1 MIYLRYNK
9 QGDLKMF
16 VNAAYL
22 NNSTLAVAD
31 ESKPLI
37 VTSCGNYKVKSR
49 AEVRT
54 SRPKGR
60 KDYQLLYIAAGQGH
74 FFIEG
79 QERIVSAG
87 NIIVYL
93 PGQPQEY
100 VYYKDDKTDVYWVH
114 FTGSDVEKIIDYYN
128 IRLSE
133 NILYIGTSPDYQ
145 WLFGRIIQ
153 EMQLCRPRFEELIS
167 LILRNIFILISRNLI
182 GANRADN
189 SLENEV
195 ELAMHYFRENYR
207 SEINVED
214 YALSRGMSA
223 SNFYRVFK
231 QISGSTPLQYIL
243 KLRLSNAQNLL
254 ENSNLTIAEIASA
267 VGYENPLYFS
277 RLFHKHIGVSPSEY
291 RKMRT

>member
-1 MIYLRYNK
+1 
-9 QGDLKMF
+9 MF

-37 VTSCGNYKVKSR
+37 VTSCGNYKVKKR
-49 AEVRT
+49 AEFRT

-74 FFIEG
+74 FFING
-79 QERIVSAG
+79 QERVVTAG
-87 NIIVYL
+87 NIVVYL

-100 VYYKDDKTDVYWVH
+100 VYFKDDKTDVYWVH
-114 FTGSDVEKIIDYYN
+114 FTGSNVEKIIDYYN

-133 NILYIGTSPDYQ
+133 NIIYIGTSPDYQ
-145 WLFGRIIQ
+145 WLFGQIIQ
-153 EMQLCRPRFEELIS
+153 ELQLCRPRFEELIS
-167 LILRNIFILISRNLI
+167 LLLRNIFILISRNLI
-182 GANRADN
+182 KANRADN

-231 QISGSTPLQYIL
+231 QISGSTPLQFIL

-277 RLFHKHIGVSPSEY
+277 RLFNKHIGVSPSEY

>member
-1 MIYLRYNK
+1 
-9 QGDLKMF
+9 
-16 VNAAYL
+16 
-22 NNSTLAVAD
+22 
-31 ESKPLI
+31 
-37 VTSCGNYKVKSR
+37 
-49 AEVRT
+49 
-54 SRPKGR
+54 
-60 KDYQLLYIAAGQGH
+60 
-74 FFIEG
+74 
-79 QERIVSAG
+79 
-87 NIIVYL
+87 
-93 PGQPQEY
+93 
-100 VYYKDDKTDVYWVH
+100 
-114 FTGSDVEKIIDYYN
+114 
-128 IRLSE
+128 
-133 NILYIGTSPDYQ
+133 TSPDYQ
-145 WLFGRIIQ
+145 WLFGQIIQ

-167 LILRNIFILISRNLI
+167 LLLRNIFILISRNLI
-182 GANRADN
+182 KANRADN

-231 QISGSTPLQYIL
+231 QISGSTPLQFIL

-277 RLFHKHIGVSPSEY
+277 RLFNKHIGVSPSEY

>member
-1 MIYLRYNK
+1 
-9 QGDLKMF
+9 MF

-22 NNSTLAVAD
+22 NNSTLAVED

-37 VTSCGNYKVKSR
+37 VTSCGNYKVKNR

-74 FFIEG
+74 FFING
-79 QERIVSAG
+79 QERVVSAG

-100 VYYKDDKTDVYWVH
+100 VYFKDDKTDVYWVH

-133 NILYIGTSPDYQ
+133 NIIYIGTSPDYQ
-145 WLFGRIIQ
+145 WLFGQIIQ

-167 LILRNIFILISRNLI
+167 LLLRNIFILISRNLI

-207 SEINVED
+207 VEINVED

-223 SNFYRVFK
+223 SNFYRIFK
-231 QISGSTPLQYIL
+231 QISGSTPLQFIL

-277 RLFHKHIGVSPSEY
+277 RLFHKHIGVSPYEY

>member
-1 MIYLRYNK
+1 
-9 QGDLKMF
+9 MF

-22 NNSTLAVAD
+22 NNSTLAVED

-37 VTSCGNYKVKSR
+37 VTSCGNYKVKNR

-74 FFIEG
+74 FFING
-79 QERIVSAG
+79 QERVVSAG

-100 VYYKDDKTDVYWVH
+100 VYFKDDKTDVYWVH

-133 NILYIGTSPDYQ
+133 NIIYIGTSPDYQ
-145 WLFGRIIQ
+145 WLFGQIIQ

-167 LILRNIFILISRNLI
+167 LLLRNIFILISRNLI
-182 GANRADN
+182 KANRADN

-231 QISGSTPLQYIL
+231 QISGSTPLQFIL

-254 ENSNLTIAEIASA
+254 ENSNLTIAEISND

>member
-1 MIYLRYNK
+1 
-9 QGDLKMF
+9 MF

-22 NNSTLAVAD
+22 NNSTLDVED

-37 VTSCGNYKVKSR
+37 VTSCGNYKVKNR

-60 KDYQLLYIAAGQGH
+60 KDYQLLYIAAGQVH
-74 FFIEG
+74 FFING
-79 QERIVSAG
+79 QERVVTAG
-87 NIIVYL
+87 NIVVYL

-133 NILYIGTSPDYQ
+133 NIIYIGTSPDYQ
-145 WLFGRIIQ
+145 WLFGQIIQ

-167 LILRNIFILISRNLI
+167 LLLRNIFILISRNLI

-207 SEINVED
+207 SEVNVED

-231 QISGSTPLQYIL
+231 QISGSTPLQFIL

-254 ENSNLTIAEIASA
+254 ENSNLTIAEIASE

>member
-1 MIYLRYNK
+1 
-9 QGDLKMF
+9 MF
-16 VNAAYL
+16 VNDAYL
-22 NNSTLAVAD
+22 NNSTLAVED
-31 ESKPLI
+31 ESKTLI
-37 VTSCGNYKVKSR
+37 VTSCGNYKVKNR

-74 FFIEG
+74 FFING
-79 QERIVSAG
+79 QERVVTAG

-100 VYYKDDKTDVYWVH
+100 VYFKDDKTDVYWVH

-133 NILYIGTSPDYQ
+133 NIIYIGTSPDYQ
-145 WLFGRIIQ
+145 WLFGQIIQ

-167 LILRNIFILISRNLI
+167 LLLRNIFILISRNLI

-195 ELAMHYFRENYR
+195 ELAMHYFRENYS

-231 QISGSTPLQYIL
+231 QISGSTPLQFIL

-254 ENSNLTIAEIASA
+254 ENSNLSIAEIASA

-277 RLFHKHIGVSPSEY
+277 RLFNKHIGVSPSEY

>member
-1 MIYLRYNK
+1 
-9 QGDLKMF
+9 MF
-16 VNAAYL
+16 VNDAYL
-22 NNSTLAVAD
+22 NNSTLAVED

-37 VTSCGNYKVKSR
+37 VTSCGNYKVKNR

-54 SRPKGR
+54 RRSKGR

-74 FFIEG
+74 FFING
-79 QERIVSAG
+79 QERVVTAG
-87 NIIVYL
+87 NIVVYL

-100 VYYKDDKTDVYWVH
+100 VYFKDDKTDVYWVH
-114 FTGSDVEKIIDYYN
+114 FTGNDVERIIDYYN

-133 NILYIGTSPDYQ
+133 NIIYIGTSPDYQ
-145 WLFGRIIQ
+145 WLFGQIIQ

-167 LILRNIFILISRNLI
+167 LLLRNIFILISRNLI
-182 GANRADN
+182 GANRANN

-207 SEINVED
+207 SEVNVED

-231 QISGSTPLQYIL
+231 QISGSTPLQFIL

-254 ENSNLTIAEIASA
+254 ENSNLTIAEIASE

>member
-1 MIYLRYNK
+1 
-9 QGDLKMF
+9 MF

-22 NNSTLAVAD
+22 NNSTLAVED

-37 VTSCGNYKVKSR
+37 VTSCGNYKVKNR

-74 FFIEG
+74 FFING
-79 QERIVSAG
+79 QERVVSAG

-100 VYYKDDKTDVYWVH
+100 VYFKDDKTDVYWVH

-133 NILYIGTSPDYQ
+133 NIIYIGTSPDYQ
-145 WLFGRIIQ
+145 WLFGQIIQ

-167 LILRNIFILISRNLI
+167 LLLRNIFILISRNLI
-182 GANRADN
+182 KANRADN

-214 YALSRGMSA
+214 YALTRGMSA

-231 QISGSTPLQYIL
+231 QISGSTPLQFIL

-277 RLFHKHIGVSPSEY
+277 RIFHKHIGVSPSEY

>member
-1 MIYLRYNK
+1 
-9 QGDLKMF
+9 MF

-22 NNSTLAVAD
+22 NNSTLAVED

-37 VTSCGNYKVKSR
+37 VTSCGNYKVKNR

-60 KDYQLLYIAAGQGH
+60 KDYQLLYIAAGQGY
-74 FFIEG
+74 FFING
-79 QERIVSAG
+79 QERVVSAG

-100 VYYKDDKTDVYWVH
+100 VYFKDDKTDVYWVH

-133 NILYIGTSPDYQ
+133 NIIYIGTSPDYQ

-167 LILRNIFILISRNLI
+167 LLLRNIFILISRNLI

-231 QISGSTPLQYIL
+231 QISGSTPLQFI
-243 KLRLSNAQNLL
+243 
-254 ENSNLTIAEIASA
+254 
-267 VGYENPLYFS
+267 F
-277 RLFHKHIGVSPSEY
+277 F
-291 RKMRT
+291 

>member
-1 MIYLRYNK
+1 
-9 QGDLKMF
+9 MF

-22 NNSTLAVAD
+22 NNSTLAVED

-37 VTSCGNYKVKSR
+37 VTSCGNYKVKNR

-74 FFIEG
+74 FFING
-79 QERIVSAG
+79 QERVVSAG

-100 VYYKDDKTDVYWVH
+100 VYFKDDKTDVYWVH

-133 NILYIGTSPDYQ
+133 NIIYIGTSPDYQ

-167 LILRNIFILISRNLI
+167 LLLRNIFILISRNLI

-231 QISGSTPLQYIL
+231 QISGSTPLQFIL

>member
-1 MIYLRYNK
+1 
-9 QGDLKMF
+9 MF

-22 NNSTLAVAD
+22 NNSTIAVVD

-37 VTSCGNYKVKSR
+37 VTSCGNYKVKKR
-49 AEVRT
+49 AEFRT

-74 FFIEG
+74 FFING
-79 QERIVSAG
+79 QERVVSAG

-100 VYYKDDKTDVYWVH
+100 VYFKDDKTDVYWVH

-133 NILYIGTSPDYQ
+133 NIIYIGTSPDYQ
-145 WLFGRIIQ
+145 WLFGQIIQ

-167 LILRNIFILISRNLI
+167 LLLRNIFILISRNLI
-182 GANRADN
+182 KANRADN

-214 YALSRGMSA
+214 YALTRGMSA

-231 QISGSTPLQYIL
+231 QISGSTPLQFIL

-277 RLFHKHIGVSPSEY
+277 RIFHKHIGVSPSEY

>member
-1 MIYLRYNK
+1 ML
-9 QGDLKMF
+9 

-22 NNSTLAVAD
+22 NNSTLAVED

-37 VTSCGNYKVKSR
+37 VTSCGNYKVKNR

-54 SRPKGR
+54 RRSKGR

-74 FFIEG
+74 FFING
-79 QERIVSAG
+79 QERVVTAG
-87 NIIVYL
+87 NIVVYL

-100 VYYKDDKTDVYWVH
+100 VYFKDDKTDVYWVH
-114 FTGSDVEKIIDYYN
+114 FTGNDVERIIDYYN

-133 NILYIGTSPDYQ
+133 NIIYIGTSPDYQ
-145 WLFGRIIQ
+145 WLFGQIIQ

-167 LILRNIFILISRNLI
+167 LLLRNIFILISRNLI
-182 GANRADN
+182 GANRANN

-207 SEINVED
+207 SEVNVED

-231 QISGSTPLQYIL
+231 QISGSTPLQFIL

-277 RLFHKHIGVSPSEY
+277 RLFNKHIGVSPSEY

>member
-22 NNSTLAVAD
+22 NNSTLAVED

-37 VTSCGNYKVKSR
+37 VTSCGNYKVKNR

-74 FFIEG
+74 FFING
-79 QERIVSAG
+79 QERVVTAG
-87 NIIVYL
+87 NIVVYL

-100 VYYKDDKTDVYWVH
+100 VYFKDDKTDVYWVH
-114 FTGSDVEKIIDYYN
+114 FTGSNVEKIIDYYN

-133 NILYIGTSPDYQ
+133 NIIYIGTSPDYQ
-145 WLFGRIIQ
+145 WLFGQIIQ
-153 EMQLCRPRFEELIS
+153 ELQLCRPRFEELIS
-167 LILRNIFILISRNLI
+167 LLLRNIFILISRNLI
-182 GANRADN
+182 KANRADN

-214 YALSRGMSA
+214 YALSRGMSV

-254 ENSNLTIAEIASA
+254 ENSNLSIAEIASA

-277 RLFHKHIGVSPSEY
+277 RLFNKHIGVSPSEY

>member
-1 MIYLRYNK
+1 
-9 QGDLKMF
+9 MF

-22 NNSTLAVAD
+22 NNSTIAVAD

-37 VTSCGNYKVKSR
+37 VTSCGNYKVKKR
-49 AEVRT
+49 AEFRT

-74 FFIEG
+74 FFING
-79 QERIVSAG
+79 QERVVSAG

-100 VYYKDDKTDVYWVH
+100 VYYKDDKTDVFWVH

-128 IRLSE
+128 IRLPE

-145 WLFGRIIQ
+145 WLFGQIIQ

-167 LILRNIFILISRNLI
+167 LLLRNIFILISRNLI
-182 GANRADN
+182 KANRADN

-254 ENSNLTIAEIASA
+254 ENSNLSIAEIASA

-277 RLFHKHIGVSPSEY
+277 RLFNKHIGVSPSEY

>member
-1 MIYLRYNK
+1 
-9 QGDLKMF
+9 MF

-22 NNSTLAVAD
+22 NNSTLAVED

-37 VTSCGNYKVKSR
+37 VTSCGNYKVKNR

-74 FFIEG
+74 FFVNG
-79 QERIVSAG
+79 QERVVSAG

-100 VYYKDDKTDVYWVH
+100 VYFKDDKTDVYWVH
-114 FTGSDVEKIIDYYN
+114 FTGNDVERIIDYYN

-133 NILYIGTSPDYQ
+133 NIIYIGTSPDYQ
-145 WLFGRIIQ
+145 WLFGQIIQ

-167 LILRNIFILISRNLI
+167 LLLRNIFILISRNLI

-207 SEINVED
+207 SEVNVED

-231 QISGSTPLQYIL
+231 QISGSTPLQFIL

-254 ENSNLTIAEIASA
+254 ENSNLTIAEITSA

>member
-1 MIYLRYNK
+1 
-9 QGDLKMF
+9 MF

-22 NNSTLAVAD
+22 NNSTIAVAD
-31 ESKPLI
+31 ESKSLI
-37 VTSCGNYKVKSR
+37 VTSCGNYKVKNR

-74 FFIEG
+74 FFING
-79 QERIVSAG
+79 QERVVSAG

-100 VYYKDDKTDVYWVH
+100 VYFKDDKTDVYWVH

-133 NILYIGTSPDYQ
+133 NIIYIGTSPDYQ
-145 WLFGRIIQ
+145 WLFGQIIQ

-167 LILRNIFILISRNLI
+167 LLLRNIFILISRNLI
-182 GANRADN
+182 KANRADN

-254 ENSNLTIAEIASA
+254 ENSNLSIAEIASA

-277 RLFHKHIGVSPSEY
+277 RLFNKHIGVSPSEY

>member
-1 MIYLRYNK
+1 
-9 QGDLKMF
+9 MF
-16 VNAAYL
+16 VNDAYL
-22 NNSTLAVAD
+22 NNSTLAVED

-37 VTSCGNYKVKSR
+37 VTSCGNYKVKNR

-74 FFIEG
+74 FFING
-79 QERIVSAG
+79 QERVVSAG

-100 VYYKDDKTDVYWVH
+100 VYFKDDKTDVYWVH

-133 NILYIGTSPDYQ
+133 NIIYIGTSPDYQ
-145 WLFGRIIQ
+145 WLFGQIIQ

-167 LILRNIFILISRNLI
+167 LLLRNIFILISRNLI

-254 ENSNLTIAEIASA
+254 ENSNLSIAEIASA

-277 RLFHKHIGVSPSEY
+277 RLFNKHIGVSPSEY

>member
-1 MIYLRYNK
+1 
-9 QGDLKMF
+9 MF

-22 NNSTLAVAD
+22 NNSTLAVED

-37 VTSCGNYKVKSR
+37 VTSCGNYKVKNR

-74 FFIEG
+74 FFING
-79 QERIVSAG
+79 QERVVSAG

-100 VYYKDDKTDVYWVH
+100 VYYKDDKTDVFWVH
-114 FTGSDVEKIIDYYN
+114 FTGSDVERIIDCYN
-128 IRLSE
+128 IRLPE

-145 WLFGRIIQ
+145 WLFGQIIQ

-167 LILRNIFILISRNLI
+167 LLLRNIFILISRNLI
-182 GANRADN
+182 KANRADN

-254 ENSNLTIAEIASA
+254 ENSNLSIAEIASA

-277 RLFHKHIGVSPSEY
+277 RLFNKHIGVSPSEY